1 MTVLRIAFRTLLL
14 SLLLVGC
21 ARAASTPAAPSA
33 GGEGAAFSY
42 DDLMGALEAGGATV
56 EPTGELEQAF
66 FSVIGR
72 TIRIDGADV
81 QVFEYVDEAS
91 RLAESSL
98 IAPDGGSIGTTM
110 VTWVDQPTFWSKG
123 RLIVLYVG
131 REAAVIKKLG
141 GLLGDP
147 LTEPW
152 PEQG

>member
-1 MTVLRIAFRTLLL
+1 MTVLRITYGTLLL

-21 ARAASTPAAPSA
+21 ARAAPTPGAPSVAAEA
-33 GGEGAAFSY
+33 GFSY
-42 DDLMGALEAGGATV
+42 DDLVAALAAGGATV
-56 EPTGELEQAF
+56 DPTGELEQAF
-66 FSVIGR
+66 FSVNGR
-72 TIRIDGADV
+72 TARIDGADV
-81 QVFEYVDEAS
+81 QVFEYADEAS

-110 VTWVDQPTFWSKG
+110 VTWVDQPTFWAKG

-131 REAAVIKKLG
+131 REASVIEKLR

-152 PEQG
+152 PAP

>member
-1 MTVLRIAFRTLLL
+1 MTVPQSTYRALLL

-21 ARAASTPAAPSA
+21 ARAAPTPGAPSVA
-33 GGEGAAFSY
+33 GESSFSY
-42 DDLMGALEAGGATV
+42 PDLMAALEAGGATV

-66 FSVIGR
+66 FSVNGR
-72 TIRIDGADV
+72 TARIDGADV
-81 QVFEYVDEAS
+81 QVFEYADEVS

-110 VTWVDQPTFWSKG
+110 VTWVDQPTFWAKG

-131 REAAVIKKLG
+131 PETAVIERLDAV
-141 GLLGDP
+141 LGDR

-152 PEQG
+152 PAP

>member
-1 MTVLRIAFRTLLL
+1 MTVRRITYRTLLF

-21 ARAASTPAAPSA
+21 APAPGVPPAAA
-33 GGEGAAFSY
+33 QEAHFSY
-42 DDLMGALEAGGATV
+42 DDLKGALEAGGATI

-66 FSVIGR
+66 FSVNGR
-72 TIRIDGADV
+72 TARIDGADV
-81 QVFEYVDEAS
+81 QVFEYADEAS

-110 VTWVDQPTFWSKG
+110 VTWVDQPTFWAKG

-131 REAAVIKKLG
+131 REAAVIENLG
-141 GLLGDP
+141 RVLGDP

-152 PEQG
+152 PTP